1 MRPIL
6 FQLGGFSL
14 HTFGVLV
21 ALGFV
26 SGIWIASRCARRTG
40 IDPAAIQD
48 LVIPWILMGGLV
60 GARILYV
67 VSYWDESF
75 AGRPFAEVFQ
85 VWNGGLVFYGGL
97 AGAII
102 VALWRIQ
109 SRGLPIWATADCLAP
124 GIALGHVFGRLGC
137 FLNGCCHGR
146 PSDVPWAVRF
156 PKGTIP
162 GDAAV
167 HPAQLYE
174 ATLNLALCAFLAWL
188 HRRRRFD
195 GMVFAAY
202 LVLYACIR
210 VVTEWFR
217 GDYGYRSNPLGG
229 VFTPGTSA
237 SLAPMVAG
245 IALWFVLRHRAPSRP
260 HAPASTHAP
269 PPQSPDAR

>member
-6 FQLGGFSL
+6 FHVGGFSL
-14 HTFGVLV
+14 HTFGLLV

-26 SGIWIASRCARRTG
+26 AGIWIASRCARRTG
-40 IDPAAIQD
+40 IAPASIQEI
-48 LVIPWILMGGLV
+48 VIPWILLGGLV
-60 GARILYV
+60 GARFLYV
-67 VSYWDESF
+67 VSYWNESF

-97 AGAII
+97 AGAVL
-102 VALWRIQ
+102 VAIWRI
-109 SRGLPIWATADCLAP
+109 RAMRLPLWATADCLAP

-146 PSDVPWAVRF
+146 PAEGWWAIRF
-156 PKGTIP
+156 PKGVIP

-174 ATLNLALCAFLAWL
+174 AGLNLALCGFLAWL

-195 GMVFAAY
+195 GHVFSAY

-217 GDYGYRSNPLGG
+217 GDYAYRSNPFAGD
-229 VFTPGTSA
+229 FTPGTSA
-237 SLAPMVAG
+237 SLFPMLAG
-245 IALWFVLRHRAPSRP
+245 IALGLLLRRRGLWRP
-260 HAPASTHAP
+260 GIATTPDATPASK
-269 PPQSPDAR
+269 R